1 MAKKQV
7 IILSHVLVA
16 GKVKDIGDKVSLDEE
31 DAHMLIAAGQAV
43 DAKADDAAA
52 RVKGAKARF
61 AAQQQA
67 AQQQA
72 AQQQAA
78 QQQAAQTDGGTNG

>member
-16 GKVKDIGDKVSLDEE
+16 GKVKDIGDKISLDDE
-31 DAHMLIAAGQAV
+31 DAHLLIGAGQAV
-43 DAKADDAAA
+43 DAKDDNAAE

-61 AAQQQA
+61 EAQQ
-67 AQQQA
+67 
-72 AQQQAA
+72 
-78 QQQAAQTDGGTNG
+78 GSKGK